1 MFMMGKLASKHLV
14 AYYRMS
20 ERKKYGEHHYFRFN
34 FHQELTFS
42 LKDLMETISGLQKE
56 MAKEQENFNSLS
68 SELKNFK
75 DRNSRQ
81 YKQISKDMVASQ
93 HRLTLLMNR
102 SIKCFAQVI
111 MFIV

>member
-1 MFMMGKLASKHLV
+1 
-14 AYYRMS
+14 
-20 ERKKYGEHHYFRFN
+20 
-34 FHQELTFS
+34 
-42 LKDLMETISGLQKE
+42 METISGLQKE

-111 MFIV
+111 NYVYCVILIVQ